1 MDTIFALATAR
12 AKSGVAVIRISGP
25 AAHVTA
31 QAIAGPL
38 PVAGRRLAR
47 LRDAAGGMID
57 EALVLSFAPGQSF
70 TGEAVVELQC
80 HGGMAVIQAVEARLA
95 ELGLRPAGPGEFTR
109 RAFENGRLDLAQVE
123 ALADL
128 IEAETEAQRRAAM
141 QQMTGRL
148 RVLADRLRAGLV
160 RAAALV
166 AATIDFADEDVP
178 TDVMPEVVGLI
189 DDALPLLRREVGGFG
204 AAERLRQG
212 FEVVILGPP
221 NAGKSTL
228 LNMIAGRDAAITS
241 AVPGTTRDMI
251 EVRVDLG
258 GLPVTFVDTA
268 GLRVATDEIEQIGV
282 ARAVERARAADLR
295 LVLLDGSAA
304 VPFLEED
311 GVTADIFRR
320 TKADTLPPGTLPS
333 GTGISAL
340 TGQGVDDLLSEIRQR
355 LENRVVGAGAINRT
369 RHLAAVQVAIGALES
384 ARDEVLSGPGRTEF
398 AAEELRRATEALDS
412 LIGRVDVETLLDEVF
427 ASFCIGK

>member
-12 AKSGVAVIRISGP
+12 AKSGVAVIRMSGP
-25 AAHVTA
+25 GAMAAGE
-31 QAIAGPL
+31 AIAGPL
-38 PVAGRRLAR
+38 PPHGRRLAR
-47 LRDAAGGMID
+47 LRDAAGAMID
-57 EALVLSFAPGQSF
+57 EALVLTFAAGQSF

-95 ELGLRPAGPGEFTR
+95 GLGLRPAGPGEFTR

-148 RVLADRLRAGLV
+148 RALAGDLRARLV
-160 RAAALV
+160 RAGALI

-178 TDVMPEVVGLI
+178 TDVTPEVRELI
-189 DDALPLLRREVGGFG
+189 DGTLPLLRREVGGFG

-212 FEVVILGPP
+212 FEVVILGRP

-228 LNMIAGRDAAITS
+228 LNMIAGREAAITS
-241 AVPGTTRDMI
+241 AIPGTTRDVI

-268 GLRVATDEIEQIGV
+268 GLRVATDEIERIGV
-282 ARAVERARAADLR
+282 SRAMDRARAADLR
-295 LVLLDGSAA
+295 LVLLDADA
-304 VPFLEED
+304 TVPFLGEE
-311 GVTADIFRR
+311 GVAGDLFRR
-320 TKADTLPPGTLPS
+320 TKIDALPPGTCPP

-340 TGQGVDDLLSEIRQR
+340 TGEGVEELLAEIRHR
-355 LENRVVGAGAINRT
+355 LEERVAGAGAINRA
-369 RHLAAVQVAIGALES
+369 RHLSAVQTAIRALES
-384 ARDEVLSGPGRTEF
+384 ARDEVLAGPGRAEF
-398 AAEELRRATEALDS
+398 AAEELRRATDALDS